1 MKPSWEH
8 LIKKATSRVSGGP
21 NEPMMPA
28 TITLF
33 RNIVGFSQ
41 LDNVKGSRKCFPPET
56 SAAVQLGADQN
67 STRKCHCSLRREQGS
82 LQHAVL
88 LTGG

>member
-1 MKPSWEH
+1 MKPCGDH
-8 LIKKATSRVSGGP
+8 LIKKAASRVSGGP
-21 NEPMMPA
+21 NESMMPA
-28 TITLF
+28 MITLF

-56 SAAVQLGADQN
+56 SAAVRLGADQN
-67 STRKCHCSLRREQGS
+67 STRKCHCSLCCEPGS
-82 LQHAVL
+82 QRHAVL